1 MKIYEKNE
9 SRFITP
15 PAGSYSAVATKVIDL
30 GTQTGQFGSRRQ
42 FCVVWELDELMDSGK
57 PYIVSQFYTASLNEK
72 STLRRDLEAW
82 RGRAFTREELAA
94 GVDTVK
100 LIGLPCLLTLVDNGE
115 GRTKVGT
122 VSKLPR
128 TLQAIKPV
136 GETVYF
142 SLEPGDFVQSIYDG
156 LSEGLKKM
164 IARSPEYQAATRP
177 KRNGGATLQDLEPRG
192 PQRGGG
198 SAAAEAF
205 EDLEDSIPF

>member
-1 MKIYEKNE
+1 
-9 SRFITP
+9 
-15 PAGSYSAVATKVIDL
+15 
-30 GTQTGQFGSRRQ
+30 
-42 FCVVWELDELMDSGK
+42 MDSGK

-94 GVDTVK
+94 GVDTLK

-142 SLEPGDFVQSIYDG
+142 SLEPDDFVQGIYDG
-156 LSEGLKKM
+156 LSDGLKRM
-164 IARSPEYQAATRP
+164 IAKSPEYQAAMRP
-177 KRNGGATLQDLEPRG
+177 KRNGGAATQDSNRG
-192 PQRGGG
+192 PRFDGPHG
-198 SAAAEAF
+198 AAAEAF